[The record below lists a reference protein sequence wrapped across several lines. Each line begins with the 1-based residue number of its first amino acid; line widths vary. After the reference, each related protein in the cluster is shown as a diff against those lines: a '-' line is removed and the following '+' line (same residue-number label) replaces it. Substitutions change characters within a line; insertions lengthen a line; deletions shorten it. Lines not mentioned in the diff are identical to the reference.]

1 MKYSIFAFLLLSC
14 ISLSFTEQE
23 KFKLKT
29 GFYFLAEK
37 ESDGELIKDVDTEDI
52 FAVDRTEVLTI
63 EDFSS
68 VQIVKKDFKTN
79 PLNIIEVKL
88 TKSGRDKWLNIKKRM
103 SQSGESILFVCQDR
117 VYLEK
122 SISVNNE
129 IKESEILI
137 LVDLKYQQNIFEIIK
152 SEISDSH

>member
-1 MKYSIFAFLLLSC
+1 MKYSIFAFLFLSC
-14 ISLSFTEQE
+14 ISLSFTKQE
-23 KFKLKT
+23 RYKLKT

-37 ESDGELIKDVDTEDI
+37 ESDGELIKDVDTDDI
-52 FAVDRTEVLTI
+52 FAVDRTEVLNI

-68 VQIVKKDFKTN
+68 VQIVKKNFKTN

-88 TKSGRDKWLNIKKRM
+88 TKSGRNKWLNIKKRM
-103 SQSGESILFVCQDR
+103 SKTGESILFICQDR

-122 SISVNNE
+122 SISGSNE

-137 LVDLKYQQNIFEIIK
+137 LVDLKYQQNIFEIMK